1 MLLAEAVT
9 QAFAAAHTPT
19 LAPTLAPTL
28 TPTLTLTLAPALVL
42 TGLAHAG
49 LALHPRLPL
58 PLAGLLRCPHAGHVL
73 PLAGSVA
80 HAAPHAGIGLIHIS
94 LHTAFAAHAAFAA
107 GARAHAFRACM
118 VIVRHMNLLMF

>member
-1 MLLAEAVT
+1 MLLIACGAIKGAGGHALLLAEAVT

-19 LAPTLAPTL
+19 LAP
-28 TPTLTLTLAPALVL
+28 ALIL
-42 TGLAHAG
+42 IGLAHAG
-49 LALHPRLPL
+49 LALPPRLSL

-73 PLAGSVA
+73 LLAGSVA